1 MLSWLI
7 VDAMLTPGNT
17 PLPRT
22 VDIDPPL
29 LGHRYMP
36 ISVAGDGAF
45 SCTILAY
52 DTLHPKEPIVAIK
65 AMKPSFEV
73 IGQRVTYF
81 IVKLIEG
88 IQPLT
93 KDWKPPNAQTYLY
106 PYSPSM
112 RFIFCV
118 IYVPYCSRSSGS
130 ETVVF
135 T

>member
-1 MLSWLI
+1 MLSWLK

-45 SCTILAY
+45 SYTILAY
-52 DTLHPKEPIVAIK
+52 DTLHPTEPIIAIK
-65 AMKPSFEV
+65 AMKPSFEI
-73 IGQRVTYF
+73 IGQRVTNLM
-81 IVKLIEG
+81 VKLIEG
-88 IQPLT
+88 IQPPT
-93 KDWKPPNAQTYLY
+93 KNWKPSNAQTYVY
-106 PYSPSM
+106 PYCPSQC
-112 RFIFCV
+112 FIFCV
-118 IYVPYCSRSSGS
+118 IYIPSCSRSSGP